1 MELLTIFIEI
11 IVAIIFSGFFSGME
25 IAFVSSSKLRFEM
38 DKSEKSITSHI
49 LSHFYQKPN
58 EFISTLLVGNNI
70 SLVIY
75 GILMAQVITILFGN
89 YLNLRFDNNEGTL
102 VMIQTII
109 STVSSR

>member
-1 MELLTIFIEI
+1 
-11 IVAIIFSGFFSGME
+11 ME

-102 VMIQTII
+102 VMIQTMRSAIQGLRLAAI
-109 STVSSR
+109 FPRIPC